1 MKKKILLSL
10 LVSLSVSY
18 LLQAGDKEVNL
29 MKIAERYSSDSLYRY
44 IDNTLPSVSWVA
56 GGSRWFVYTPKI
68 EGKNKYYLVDTKS
81 WKKKELFEENDL
93 IAASDCFG

>member
-1 MKKKILLSL
+1 MILLSPPPLWPALLRGYDIVMKKKILLSL

-18 LLQAGDKEVNL
+18 LLLAGDREANL

-68 EGKNKYYLVDTKS
+68 EGKNKYYLVD
-81 WKKKELFEENDL
+81 
-93 IAASDCFG
+93 

>member
-29 MKIAERYSSDSLYRY
+29 MKIAERYSSDSL
-44 IDNTLPSVSWVA
+44 
-56 GGSRWFVYTPKI
+56 
-68 EGKNKYYLVDTKS
+68 
-81 WKKKELFEENDL
+81 
-93 IAASDCFG
+93 

>member
-44 IDNTLPSVSWVA
+44 IDNTLPSVYWVA

-68 EGKNKYYLVDTKS
+68 EGKNLTPFLIKTPKTT
-81 WKKKELFEENDL
+81 
-93 IAASDCFG
+93 IAAGIVSCWNLTARI